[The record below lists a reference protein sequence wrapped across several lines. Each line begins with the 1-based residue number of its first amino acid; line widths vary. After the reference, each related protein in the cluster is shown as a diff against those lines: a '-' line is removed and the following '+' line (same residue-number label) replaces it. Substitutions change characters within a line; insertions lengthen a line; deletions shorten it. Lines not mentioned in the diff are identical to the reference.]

1 MREAQAS
8 LENYWATFLRGRSRA
23 PYVHPDDDQY
33 LASIGWW
40 KKHPHLREEL
50 TFEKYVQSRRFEE
63 PRSSEFH
70 FSLQPMPY
78 AGDLSNAVVYILL
91 LNPGFA
97 HNDYYA
103 EYRDAEYR
111 RRLDRNLA
119 QDFTR
124 VDFPFFYLDPIFC
137 WTAGFRW
144 WEGKLRRVVEALA
157 QARFRS
163 RYRDA
168 LRFTAQRLASIELV
182 PYHSNAFKDGG
193 FLQLPSASVARIAV
207 AQIARSIRDRGACV
221 VVTRQVSAWGLSGL
235 PDEVVC
241 YGGAEARAAH
251 LTPESRGGRIILDR
265 LTAAALI

>member
-1 MREAQAS
+1 MCDAQSS
-8 LENYWATFLRGRSRA
+8 LQNYWATFLRGRSRA
-23 PYVHPDDDQY
+23 PYVHPEDDEY

-40 KKHPHLREEL
+40 RKHPDLREEL

-63 PRSSEFH
+63 LRSSEFH
-70 FSLQPMPY
+70 FSLQPMPF

-103 EYRDAEYR
+103 EHRDAEYR
-111 RRLDRNLA
+111 RRLDQNLA
-119 QDFTR
+119 QNFAG
-124 VDFPFFYLDPIFC
+124 VDFPFFYLDPSFC

-144 WEGKLRRVVEALA
+144 WEGKLRRVVETLA
-157 QARFRS
+157 HARFRS

-182 PYHSNAFKDGG
+182 PYHSNVFRDDGI
-193 FLQLPSASVARIAV
+193 LQSPSASVARNAV
-207 AQIARSIRDRGACV
+207 AQIARSIQDRGACV
-221 VVTRQVSAWGLSGL
+221 VVTRQVIAWGLSSL

-241 YGGAEARAAH
+241 YGAAEARAAH
-251 LTPESRGGRIILDR
+251 LTPESRGGRMILDS
-265 LTAAALI
+265 LSTAATK